1 MRTLFIWVSVWTLIY
16 VQWRFGLTLNRLF
29 VITFLLGVLASLYSF
44 LWFVGAVFVS
54 MKSPKLLKRPLKY
67 HRKKWFISML
77 VTAVAFYGFYRTQ
90 LPGQF
95 EAYKAIAGEKMDELL
110 DHDKKHSKTEEEEVI
125 TYNTEQREKLIDE
138 TSLEAMKMAGNDFNL
153 QETIREITTGWN
165 METTDTEFD
174 EINWNKATDLVKKY
188 PDYIHNA
195 EENWISASKVL
206 ERPQKY
212 YGKVVNFSGKIYS
225 VEQLPP
231 EDSVAE
237 FFDGTCYRAML
248 AVKDKNKP
256 VMISVYIIGT
266 SDDVEEDSV
275 VNVKGFVYGHS
286 KLVTGRGDSTNGLA
300 FVGFRE

>member
-1 MRTLFIWVSVWTLIY
+1 MRTLFIWGSVWTLIY

-44 LWFVGAVFVS
+44 LWFAGAVFVS

-67 HRKKWFISML
+67 HRNKWFISML
-77 VTAVAFYGFYRTQ
+77 VTAAAFYGFYRTQ

-95 EAYKAIAGEKMDELL
+95 EAYKAMAGEKIDEIF
-110 DHDKKHSKTEEEEVI
+110 DYDKKYSEPEEEEVI
-125 TYNTEQREKLIDE
+125 KYNTTQKEKLIDE
-138 TSLEAMKMAGNDFNL
+138 TSLEAIKMARNDFNL

-188 PDYIHNA
+188 PSYIRNA

-212 YGKVVNFSGKIYS
+212 YGQVMNFSGKIYS

-231 EDSVAE
+231 DDSVAQ

-248 AVKDKNKP
+248 AVNDKNKP
-256 VMISVYIIGT
+256 VMISVHIIGT
-266 SDDVEEDSV
+266 ADEVEEDSV

-286 KLVTGRGDSTNGLA
+286 KLVTGRGGSTNGLA

>member
-95 EAYKAIAGEKMDELL
+95 EAYKAIAGEKMEELL
-110 DHDKKHSKTEEEEVI
+110 DNDKKYVETEEEVI

-153 QETIREITTGWN
+153 QEDYQAAIKEALEAAQNEGAVLLAIGSFYLASEI
-165 METTDTEFD
+165 
-174 EINWNKATDLVKKY
+174 L
-188 PDYIHNA
+188 
-195 EENWISASKVL
+195 
-206 ERPQKY
+206 
-212 YGKVVNFSGKIYS
+212 SGGY
-225 VEQLPP
+225 L
-231 EDSVAE
+231 
-237 FFDGTCYRAML
+237 T
-248 AVKDKNKP
+248 
-256 VMISVYIIGT
+256 
-266 SDDVEEDSV
+266 
-275 VNVKGFVYGHS
+275 
-286 KLVTGRGDSTNGLA
+286 
-300 FVGFRE
+300 